1 MLCCLQYTQPK
12 LARLVDCCHCNQ
24 KYLIQNKQYTSIYVG
39 YGIKTQ
45 QQLYFPIGPSDLNE
59 EGEDIIEF
67 PEPNPKDPPDEIE
80 PDSDEEAKK

>member
-1 MLCCLQYTQPK
+1 
-12 LARLVDCCHCNQ
+12 
-24 KYLIQNKQYTSIYVG
+24 VG

-80 PDSDEEAKK
+80 PDSDDIVSRYN